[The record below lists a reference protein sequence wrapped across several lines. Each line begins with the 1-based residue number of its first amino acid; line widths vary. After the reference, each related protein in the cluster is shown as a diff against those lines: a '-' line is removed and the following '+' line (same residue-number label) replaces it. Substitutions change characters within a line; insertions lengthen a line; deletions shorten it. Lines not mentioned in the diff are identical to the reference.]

1 MTQTR
6 NNKKNFSFLGSVA
19 TISLLGSLALTACQ
33 SSTEKTTEGDTSKPT
48 TTENTTGKDTSEN
61 KDAPAENSL
70 TASWESYNAYDGSYT
85 VSFPKKPTEKK
96 DYLDTALGK
105 VFFSEASYTEGEK
118 YYSTS
123 HTTYPVDPKQYDV
136 QKGLDGSR
144 DGISKS
150 IGMEI
155 VREEKI
161 EIGGFPAREVEMKGK
176 DGSLLAH
183 LIFDPNG
190 PTLYQIFVVTGEGEA
205 SSPENKAFLDS
216 FKLKRK

>member
-1 MTQTR
+1 MTQTK
-6 NNKKNFSFLGSVA
+6 NNKKKISLLGSIA
-19 TISLLGSLALTACQ
+19 TISLLGTLALTACQ
-33 SSTEKTTEGDTSKPT
+33 SSTEKTTEGDASKPT
-48 TTENTTGKDTSEN
+48 TTESKDATTEN
-61 KDAPAENSL
+61 KDASAENKL

-85 VSFPKKPTEKK
+85 VSFPKKPAEKK

-105 VFFSEASYTEGEK
+105 VFFSEASYTEGKK

-150 IGMEI
+150 INMEI

-161 EIGGFPAREVEMKGK
+161 EIDGFPAREVEMKGK

-190 PTLYQIFVVTGEGEA
+190 PTLYQVFVVSGDGEA
-205 SSPENKAFLDS
+205 TSPENKAFLDS